1 MFKTLQWLVQS
12 LKSGKNSV
20 GAVVVE
26 DEGTVSR
33 HLRHC
38 ASEQRLQMM
47 VSGVFL
53 FSHVRNDW
61 GRVKLV
67 FTLLWTSQLHLLT
80 QHTNFPLRIMSIFLS
95 GYKEE
100 LHDY

>member
-1 MFKTLQWLVQS
+1 MVKTLQGLVQS
-12 LKSGKNSV
+12 LKSGKNSI

-26 DEGTVSR
+26 DEGRVSR
-33 HLRHC
+33 HLRHF

-61 GRVKLV
+61 SR
-67 FTLLWTSQLHLLT
+67 S
-80 QHTNFPLRIMSIFLS
+80 LRESSF
-95 GYKEE
+95 
-100 LHDY
+100 